1 MLISFIIACILL
13 VILLI
18 SYFKF
23 NTFLV
28 LFGVS
33 VLLGLLVGM
42 DVDLLIKTIKAGFGH
57 TLEKIGLLIIFG
69 IILGEILEK
78 TGAIQSIAASIL
90 KMVGP
95 QNSEIA
101 ILLIGFIVGL
111 PIFCDSGFI
120 ILSGLIFSFNQPAK
134 KMSFTIALAGALYAV
149 HCLVPPHPGISVAT
163 TKLGIDVGLTMILGI
178 FLAIPATIVAYFWA
192 KFSNKKFTQNI
203 DNQPVNLDYFKTEEN
218 KFSAAQAFLPLWLP
232 IFLMGLKAIALLATS
247 QLNANVLTAF
257 KFVGEPMIALLIG
270 IISAWPLLRN
280 NKAISFNSICNESFS
295 KSGHILAIIAA
306 GGIFGEIVKETL
318 AKIDTSQLQLELGIF
333 WIWVPFLLTFFFK
346 TAQGSSTV
354 AIMSATA
361 ILLPLLP
368 QLGIDTAAE
377 KQLTLFAMGA
387 GSMMISHAND
397 AYFWV
402 VSNFAKQ
409 DASLSFKTY
418 TPMSVLMG
426 LCTITILWLVSIFVH
441 F

>member
-1 MLISFIIACILL
+1 MLIFAIITCILA
-13 VILLI
+13 VVLLI

-28 LFGVS
+28 LFGIS
-33 VLLGLLVGM
+33 ILLGIWVGM
-42 DVDLLIKTIKAGFGH
+42 DVDSLIKTIKAGFGH

-78 TGAIQSIAASIL
+78 TGAIQNISASIL
-90 KMVGP
+90 KLVGP
-95 QNSEIA
+95 QNSEVA

-134 KMSFTIALAGALYAV
+134 KISLTIALAGALYAV

-163 TKLGIDVGLTMILGI
+163 TQMGADLGLTMLFGI

-192 KFSNKKFTQNI
+192 KFSNRNFNQNT
-203 DNQPVNLDYFKTEEN
+203 DNQIVKFDYSTQQKYS
-218 KFSAAQAFLPLWLP
+218 FSTAQAFLPLWLP
-232 IFLMGLKAIALLATS
+232 IFLMALKAVALLMP
-247 QLNANVLTAF
+247 QLINISVLNVL
-257 KFVGEPMIALLIG
+257 KFIGEPMIALLVG
-270 IISAWPLLRN
+270 VVSAWPLIRKN
-280 NKAISFNSICNESFS
+280 TNINFNTLCNESFS

-306 GGIFGEIVKETL
+306 GGIFGEVVKETL
-318 AKIDTSQLQLELGIF
+318 SKIDTSNLQFSFGIF
-333 WIWVPFLLTFFFK
+333 WIWIPFLLTFFFK

-409 DASLSFKTY
+409 EASVSLKTY
-418 TPMSVLMG
+418 TPMSILMG
-426 LCTITILWLVSIFVH
+426 LTTILVLWLVSVFI
-441 F
+441 